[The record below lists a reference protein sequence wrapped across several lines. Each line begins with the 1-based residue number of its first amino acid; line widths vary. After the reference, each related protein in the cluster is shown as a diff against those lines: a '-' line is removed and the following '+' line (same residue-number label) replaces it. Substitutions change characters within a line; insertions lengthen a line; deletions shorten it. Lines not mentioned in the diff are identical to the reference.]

1 MLEPDFWTGDP
12 ELLELSIQG
21 QRLIILDIAEAARTA
36 WRCAIRPLDNVLRTL
51 VRHLPLPRA

>member
-1 MLEPDFWTGDP
+1 MP